1 MMIPSGRPS
10 LAMGYAERVTVS
22 AIVILASIFP
32 VEWLPSG
39 PQVLH
44 GTDGQLSGRQ
54 GQVLI
59 VKVPVEEPTA
69 VLSGTFMGR
78 AIPFFPEYRSGQAP
92 GSVALLG
99 LDLQDD
105 PGTHELVVEIRNGEQ
120 QRRLSY
126 NILVLKEKFS
136 VERLKLPKEK
146 VDLDEQGLARYK
158 REQEQ
163 VRAVLADDSRI
174 RLWSADFLEPVGGKR
189 SGRFGS
195 VRVLNGQPKS
205 PHRGEDIAAPIGADV
220 VATNDGIVRLTV
232 DHVFSGL
239 GVYLDHGLGL
249 YSMYFHLSEV
259 LVKDGD
265 PVKAG
270 QVIGKVG
277 ASGRATGPHLHWGV
291 RLNGAWINPYALV
304 GLPLMNG
311 AAPR

>member
-1 MMIPSGRPS
+1 MRLPSARPS
-10 LAMGYAERVTVS
+10 LAMGYAERVTLS

-32 VEWLPSG
+32 VEWFPSG

-44 GTDGQLSGRQ
+44 GTDGQLSGKQ
-54 GQVLI
+54 GQVLV
-59 VKVPVEEPTA
+59 VKVPIEEPTA

-78 AIPFFPEYRSGQAP
+78 TIPFFPEYRPGQ
-92 GSVALLG
+92 GQGFVALLG
-99 LDLQDD
+99 LDLQDE
-105 PGTHELVVEIRNGEQ
+105 PGTHELVVEVRNGEQ

-126 NILVLKEKFS
+126 NILVLKEKFN

-146 VDLDEQGLARYK
+146 VDLDEEGLARYK
-158 REQEQ
+158 SEQEQ
-163 VRAVLADDSRI
+163 VRAALAEDSRI
-174 RLWSADFLEPVGGKR
+174 RLWSVDFREPVGGKR

-205 PHRGEDIAAPIGADV
+205 PHRGEDIAAPAGTEV

-239 GVYLDHGLGL
+239 GIYLDHGLGL

-277 ASGRATGPHLHWGV
+277 ASGRATGPHLHWGARV
-291 RLNGAWINPYALV
+291 NGAWINPYALV
-304 GLPLMNG
+304 GLPLLNG

>member
-1 MMIPSGRPS
+1 MTLPPGRPS
-10 LAMGYAERVTVS
+10 LAMRYAERVTLS

-32 VEWLPSG
+32 VEWFPSG

-44 GTDGQLSGRQ
+44 GTDGQLSGKQ
-54 GQVLI
+54 GQVLV
-59 VKVPVEEPTA
+59 VKVPNEGPTT

-78 AIPFFPEYRSGQAP
+78 TIPFFPEYRAGQGP
-92 GSVALLG
+92 GFIALLG
-99 LDLQDD
+99 LDLQDE
-105 PGTHELVVEIRNGEQ
+105 PGTHELVVEIRSGEQ

-146 VDLDEQGLARYK
+146 VDLDEEGVARYK
-158 REQEQ
+158 SEQEQ
-163 VRAVLADDSRI
+163 VRTALADDSRI
-174 RLWSADFLEPVGGKR
+174 RLWSVDFLEPVGGKR

-205 PHRGEDIAAPIGADV
+205 PHRGEDIAAPAGAEV

-239 GVYLDHGLGL
+239 GIYVDHGLGL

-277 ASGRATGPHLHWGV
+277 ASGRATGPHLHWGA

-304 GLPLMNG
+304 GLPLLNG
-311 AAPR
+311 AGSR